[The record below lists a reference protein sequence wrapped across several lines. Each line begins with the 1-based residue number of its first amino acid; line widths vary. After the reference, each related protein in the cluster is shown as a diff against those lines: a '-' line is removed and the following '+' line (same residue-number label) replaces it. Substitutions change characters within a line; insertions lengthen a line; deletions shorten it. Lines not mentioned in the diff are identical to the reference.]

1 MAWSFGFRFGDLG
14 FEGLMFRDYSL
25 LGFGVLKFGVSGSGF
40 RIYVFWLKIHDLRF
54 ATWGVELRMYGL

>member
-1 MAWSFGFRFGDLG
+1 MRVW
-14 FEGLMFRDYSL
+14 GLR
-25 LGFGVLKFGVSGSGF
+25 FGVSGSGF